1 MTKPVEILV
10 VGAGMYVCGKG
21 TDGYG
26 TILPALFEGYR
37 QGLVS
42 RIHIAATSRTSAEN
56 VLLKVAELEKILGI
70 EPKIRVYPTGEEYNA
85 KAYLLALEEGSG
97 PWAAIVSVPDQLH
110 FKISRNLMEKGVHLQ
125 VVKPLVAKVDEVR
138 RLLGLQEENSVY
150 GVVEFHKRYDHANLK
165 LLDLIRKNELG
176 QLLNFRINYSQQKVI
191 PTKMF
196 RNWVDTTNVFQYL
209 GVHYV
214 DLIHFLTKARPLR
227 VMSIGTKKFLPSQ
240 GIDNYDTIQTLIDWQ
255 QPQTED
261 SFISSHLTGWV
272 DPDTSSAMS
281 DQRIE
286 VIGTRGRYRSDQ
298 KDRGI
303 TLVTDKD
310 GVEQIN
316 PYFSQFYPALDG
328 QAMMVSGYGP
338 QSILQ
343 FVRDVADIISG
354 NRSLTDLEGLRA
366 TFASSLPVAAVLE
379 ASDQS
384 LSENNK
390 WVGIQG

>member
-21 TDGYG
+21 TEGYG

-37 QGLVS
+37 QGMVS
-42 RIHIAATSRTSAEN
+42 RIHLAATSRASAEN

-70 EPKIRVYPTGEEYNA
+70 EPKISVYPTGEEYND
-85 KAYLLALEEGSG
+85 KAYLQALEEGSG
-97 PWAAIVSVPDQLH
+97 PWAAIVSVPDHLH
-110 FKISRNLMEKGVHLQ
+110 FKISKNLMEKGVHLQ

-138 RLLGLQEENSVY
+138 RLLELQDDNGVY

-165 LLDLIRKNELG
+165 LLDLIRKNKLG

-196 RNWVDTTNVFQYL
+196 QNWVDTTNVFQYL

-240 GIDNYDTIQTLIDWQ
+240 GIDNYDTIQTMIEWQ
-255 QPQTED
+255 QPHTED

-298 KDRGI
+298 KDRGV

-354 NRSLTDLEGLRA
+354 NRSLADLEGLRA
-366 TFASSLPVAAVLE
+366 TFASSLPVAVVLE

-384 LSENNK
+384 LRENNK
-390 WVGIQG
+390 WVGI